1 MKNEG
6 LLNSRLMTNINST
19 IDKIKF
25 EIGEIK
31 AEKPF
36 VYNFSLL
43 FSYI

>member
-1 MKNEG
+1 MKNER
-6 LLNSRLMTNINST
+6 LLNSRLLTNIYSI
-19 IDKIKF
+19 IDKMKF

-31 AEKPF
+31 AEKRF